1 MPTST
6 RFVVSLHMLA
16 LMAEH
21 GDTPLRSEDI
31 AVSVNSNAA
40 VVRALLLRLAAAGLT
55 RSQLG
60 NRGGAMLAKASSD
73 IRLVDVY
80 HAVEDRNF
88 FAFHRQP
95 PEGEGVIDRHITA
108 SLESMLTPVREA
120 LEDKLAGLTLDDVL
134 DEIHGRAGGGSDAP
148 GGSDQIQFGRSRIG
162 EQRSEP
168 VG

>member
-1 MPTST
+1 MGEYFLPTST

-21 GDTPLRSEDI
+21 GDAPLRSEDI

-40 VVRALLLRLAAAGLT
+40 VVRALLLRLASAGLT

-60 NRGGAMLAKASSD
+60 NRGGAMLARPSSE

-80 HAVEDRNF
+80 QAVEDRNF

-95 PEGEGVIDRHITA
+95 PEGDGMIDRHITP
-108 SLESMLTPVREA
+108 SLEGLLTPVREA
-120 LEDKLAGLTLDDVL
+120 LEDKLASLTLDDVL
-134 DEIHGRAGGGSDAP
+134 DDIRARADADRP
-148 GGSDQIQFGRSRIG
+148 RLSPQLSIAG
-162 EQRSEP
+162 
-168 VG
+168 

>member
-1 MPTST
+1 LPTST

-21 GDTPLRSEDI
+21 GEAPLRSEDI
-31 AVSVNSNAA
+31 AISVNSNAA

-60 NRGGAMLAKASSD
+60 NRGGAMLAKPSSD

-80 HAVEDRNF
+80 QAVEDRNF

-95 PEGEGVIDRHITA
+95 PQGEGLIDRHITA

-120 LEDKLAGLTLDDVL
+120 LEEKLAGLTLDDVM
-134 DEIHGRAGGGSDAP
+134 DDIHTRGGNRDARE
-148 GGSDQIQFGRSRIG
+148 SDQIQIGRAHIG
-162 EQRSEP
+162 EERRQA

>member
-60 NRGGAMLAKASSD
+60 NRGGAMLAKPSSG

-80 HAVEDRNF
+80 QAVEDRNF

-95 PEGEGVIDRHITA
+95 PEGEGMIDRHITS
-108 SLESMLTPVREA
+108 SLESILTPVREA
-120 LEDKLAGLTLDDVL
+120 LEEKLAGLTLDDVL
-134 DEIHGRAGGGSDAP
+134 DDIRARAGVETLESDEF
-148 GGSDQIQFGRSRIG
+148 QIDRARVGK
-162 EQRSEP
+162 QRREA
-168 VG
+168 VA

>member
-16 LMAEH
+16 LLADH
-21 GDTPLRSEDI
+21 GDMPLRSEDI
-31 AVSVNSNAA
+31 AASVNSNAA
-40 VVRALLLRLAAAGLT
+40 VVRALLLRLASAGLT

-60 NRGGAMLAKASSD
+60 NRGGAMLARPSSE

-95 PEGEGVIDRHITA
+95 P
-108 SLESMLTPVREA
+108 
-120 LEDKLAGLTLDDVL
+120 
-134 DEIHGRAGGGSDAP
+134 RAKA
-148 GGSDQIQFGRSRIG
+148 RSIAISPPAWR
-162 EQRSEP
+162 RC
-168 VG
+168 

>member
-6 RFVVSLHMLA
+6 RFVVSMHMLA

-21 GDTPLRSEDI
+21 GEAPLRSEDI

-60 NRGGAMLAKASSD
+60 NRGGAMLAKPSSD

-95 PEGEGVIDRHITA
+95 PEGEGLIDRHITA

-134 DEIHGRAGGGSDAP
+134 DDIHARAGGGTD
-148 GGSDQIQFGRSRIG
+148 GSDQIQIGRARFGEERS
-162 EQRSEP
+162 QA

>member
-21 GDTPLRSEDI
+21 GETPLRSEDI

-60 NRGGAMLAKASSD
+60 NRGGAMLAKPSAD

-80 HAVEDRNF
+80 QAVEDRNF

-95 PEGEGVIDRHITA
+95 PQGEGLIDRHITA

-134 DEIHGRAGGGSDAP
+134 DDIHGRAGNGGAS
-148 GGSDQIQFGRSRIG
+148 GSDQIQIGRTHIG
-162 EQRSEP
+162 KERRQA

>member
-1 MPTST
+1 LPTST

-16 LMAEH
+16 LMADH

-31 AVSVNSNAA
+31 ALSVNSNAA
-40 VVRALLLRLAAAGLT
+40 VVRALLLRLASAGLT

-60 NRGGAMLAKASSD
+60 NRGGAMLARRSAE

-80 HAVEDRNF
+80 QAVEDRNF

-95 PEGEGVIDRHITA
+95 PEGDGLIDRHITA

-120 LEDKLAGLTLDDVL
+120 LEDKLAELTLDDVL
-134 DEIHGRAGGGSDAP
+134 DDIRAR
-148 GGSDQIQFGRSRIG
+148 DQAVPLRLSA
-162 EQRSEP
+162 
-168 VG
+168 

>member
-1 MPTST
+1 LPTST

-60 NRGGAMLAKASSD
+60 NRGGAMLAKSSAD
-73 IRLVDVY
+73 IRLVEVY
-80 HAVEDRNF
+80 QAVEDRNF

-95 PEGEGVIDRHITA
+95 PDGEGMIDRHITA
-108 SLESMLTPVREA
+108 SLETMLTPVREA
-120 LEDKLAGLTLDDVL
+120 LEDKLAALTLDDVL
-134 DEIHGRAGGGSDAP
+134 GDIRERAGVLSDQAQIGRAAV
-148 GGSDQIQFGRSRIG
+148 G
-162 EQRSEP
+162 EQRRQAA
-168 VG
+168 G